1 MKMGETKIDRQL
13 KFIAAYDEG
22 EVLYAVDEEGK
33 GIFRI
38 NKETGVSQML
48 FRLPTAGNR
57 KILYQAVEKYK
68 DKIFFFPYQFAVDR
82 VLVYYLS
89 EQRIEYVD
97 LFKKNELIS
106 GEYRPLQRV
115 GDVVWLFPVELQKEL
130 LVFDLPTEKVRTIA
144 SWKTSMR
151 EVQLAYSNSYSKV
164 TKMIEVGDVF
174 YLAILYTNIIIE
186 INKYSFE
193 IQIFRL
199 PNEIS
204 LFGNLDYDGKNIW
217 MLNSMGG
224 VTKWNP
230 TVGTLCY
237 FPIPDKS
244 EKIRFKTLL
253 CGKKYIWLIPYQY
266 DDRIAKMEYQ
276 TGNYQFIHIF
286 PGQFLFDSESNVS
299 IFEQIHRR
307 DNLVDLYPF
316 NGNLTI
322 HIDLEKDI
330 LERHEVISLPEEWSD
345 NDILK
350 YELEN
355 SYESKRVSPTL
366 FLNSFLHE
374 ISQNKEKPSRISN
387 GKKIWEEIS
396 KIKDKNG

>member
-1 MKMGETKIDRQL
+1 MGETKIDRQL

-164 TKMIEVGDVF
+164 TKMIE
-174 YLAILYTNIIIE
+174 
-186 INKYSFE
+186 
-193 IQIFRL
+193 
-199 PNEIS
+199 
-204 LFGNLDYDGKNIW
+204 
-217 MLNSMGG
+217 
-224 VTKWNP
+224 
-230 TVGTLCY
+230 
-237 FPIPDKS
+237 
-244 EKIRFKTLL
+244 
-253 CGKKYIWLIPYQY
+253 
-266 DDRIAKMEYQ
+266 
-276 TGNYQFIHIF
+276 
-286 PGQFLFDSESNVS
+286 
-299 IFEQIHRR
+299 
-307 DNLVDLYPF
+307 
-316 NGNLTI
+316 
-322 HIDLEKDI
+322 
-330 LERHEVISLPEEWSD
+330 
-345 NDILK
+345 
-350 YELEN
+350 
-355 SYESKRVSPTL
+355 
-366 FLNSFLHE
+366 
-374 ISQNKEKPSRISN
+374 SQ
-387 GKKIWEEIS
+387 
-396 KIKDKNG
+396 